1 MPGIT
6 LGANLDP
13 KFPYYVYAKEPLVN
27 VFQERSASSK
37 KKVAKLF
44 MGEWMKILDDR
55 IPEEERIHVRYR
67 GGKGYVESDQLSW
80 KRYLEI
86 YFIDVS
92 QGDSIL
98 IQAPEDRRILID
110 GGQSDDAHNF
120 IRTKYNLKEKNNYID
135 FDAVVATHSDAD
147 HTQGLIKI
155 LEDPKIAVK
164 RFYHNGL
171 FRRKDKSVDPGPR
184 SDNRIYGLVDQPEL
198 DDIPALSPL
207 MKKVV
212 EAVKKAK
219 ENMPK
224 VIEKMNEQERWRKRI
239 DPHIEFLYKRLDAAD
254 KFILP
259 YDDPEKDLR
268 IKVLW
273 PVACK
278 DGEKR
283 YYPYYGDVGKT
294 VNGNSIVLMLEHG
307 KSQNPQRIL
316 LTGDLNTESME
327 DILEYY
333 KQEGEQ
339 PEKVLGANVYKAAHH
354 GSQHFSIPFLQ
365 AVKPDAAVISSGDD
379 RYDVHGH
386 PRAVLMG
393 TITHH
398 SENKKPAVF
407 STELAACFRPLSKRE
422 MKKSIAG
429 KGQLYERAIQ
439 GIVHLRSDGDRLYM
453 GTVFGRKPPEE
464 RHANILWKWDIWPDI
479 G

>member
-6 LGANLDP
+6 LGDNLDL
-13 KFPYYVYAKEPLVN
+13 KFPDYVYAKEPLVN

-55 IPEEERIHVRYR
+55 IPEDERIHVRYR

-80 KRYLEI
+80 KRYLEV
-86 YFIDVS
+86 YFVDVS

-110 GGQSDDAHNF
+110 GGQSDDAYNF
-120 IRTKYNLKEKNNYID
+120 IRTKYNLMAKDNYID

-224 VIEKMNEQERWRKRI
+224 VIKKMSEQDRWKGRI
-239 DPHIEFLYKRLDAAD
+239 DQPTEFLYKRLDAAD

-259 YDDPEKDLR
+259 YDDPKKALR
-268 IKVLW
+268 IRVLW
-273 PVACK
+273 PAACK
-278 DGEKR
+278 DGERR

-294 VNGNSIVLMLEHG
+294 VNGN
-307 KSQNPQRIL
+307 
-316 LTGDLNTESME
+316 
-327 DILEYY
+327 
-333 KQEGEQ
+333 
-339 PEKVLGANVYKAAHH
+339 
-354 GSQHFSIPFLQ
+354 
-365 AVKPDAAVISSGDD
+365 
-379 RYDVHGH
+379 
-386 PRAVLMG
+386 
-393 TITHH
+393 
-398 SENKKPAVF
+398 
-407 STELAACFRPLSKRE
+407 
-422 MKKSIAG
+422 
-429 KGQLYERAIQ
+429 
-439 GIVHLRSDGDRLYM
+439 
-453 GTVFGRKPPEE
+453 
-464 RHANILWKWDIWPDI
+464 
-479 G
+479 